1 MQCVLFGRSR
11 RTNFCPP
18 PPPPKLLGP
27 SPWLGRRTLSAAHLR
42 ICPLPSITFFWA
54 YLRED
59 YTDAF
64 PDWAIAEITLV
75 ILHPRGLFAALFIP
89 YTFTVVAQNGRH
101 TIPNSKR
108 KPKSERW
115 SPETP
120 TTPMPKPTGCNTQY
134 SPACAHISYFEPYYT
149 SRSVLFTVLRLLISI
164 MFAKFIV
171 HCAEEIGADIPGSRV
186 AGVPG
191 TSPVTGSPKGEG
203 SPALA
208 LALTPQ
214 APPIGGS
221 LRSSNHHHI
230 SQAP

>member
-115 SPETP
+115 SPETA

-134 SPACAHISYFEPYYT
+134 SPACAHISYSVHNPTCYYT
-149 SRSVLFTVLRLLISI
+149 PRTVHYYKYTATYVVRACTDPGHSVHGRGGRRPWCVEPG
-164 MFAKFIV
+164 AGACV
-171 HCAEEIGADIPGSRV
+171 PEAES
-186 AGVPG
+186 
-191 TSPVTGSPKGEG
+191 
-203 SPALA
+203 
-208 LALTPQ
+208 
-214 APPIGGS
+214 
-221 LRSSNHHHI
+221 
-230 SQAP
+230 